1 MTTLLPDNK
10 AKATLRVTVVVPVR
24 DGAAM
29 VAECV
34 RACLAQ
40 SLRPVEVIVVD
51 NGSGDETAA
60 VARAAGATVL
70 AEPVRGSY
78 RARNRGWRSAD
89 SEIIAF
95 TDGDCVPDRDWLAN
109 LMGPFSDPSVAA
121 VGGAIVQDELKSASQ
136 RWMVERRFLDQAQN
150 ADHEFLPF
158 FATANV
164 AYRRSVLVAL
174 DGFDESYLS
183 GGDCD
188 MSWRVQALSV
198 GRLVYRPNAEVRHH
212 VGESLSEVTQRWYRY
227 EAEHILLKRRWSQWP
242 GYPPS
247 QRFFARTKRV
257 WQLPLSLGK
266 RLLTGRPLSV
276 PLIDAAAAISRERG
290 RLRGR
295 IDARKSTVAPLVWPD
310 DASHDRARAEL
321 SRDAAL
327 R

>member
-34 RACLAQ
+34 PRL
-40 SLRPVEVIVVD
+40 
-51 NGSGDETAA
+51 SGAESAA
-60 VARAAGATVL
+60 RRGHRRGQRVARRDRGGGPDRRRHGPRRAG
-70 AEPVRGSY
+70 RGSY
-78 RARNRGWRSAD
+78 RARNRGWRSTD

-121 VGGAIVQDELKSASQ
+121 VGGAIVPDELKSAPQ

-158 FATANV
+158 FATASV

-174 DGFDESYLS
+174 DGFDESYFS

-188 MSWRVQALSV
+188 MSWRVQALSA

-276 PLIDAAAAISRERG
+276 PLIDVAAAISRERG

-295 IDARKSTVAPLVWPD
+295 IDARTSTVAPLVWPD
-310 DASHDRARAEL
+310 DASPDRGRAEVA
-321 SRDAAL
+321 RDAAL